1 MFLHVLGYNRRFR
14 VIHNTW
20 RKSTEIISHYFKQ
33 VLFAIGELREKMI
46 KLLSTHTPT
55 KIKDNYQWFPY
66 FKVSNSTSFCI
77 TLFYFS
83 KT

>member
-33 VLFAIGELREKMI
+33 VLFAIGELREKNDQAAIYPHSHQNQRQLPMVSI
-46 KLLSTHTPT
+46 LQGEQLNIILHHIVLL
-55 KIKDNYQWFPY
+55 
-66 FKVSNSTSFCI
+66 
-77 TLFYFS
+77 
-83 KT
+83 